1 MAEST
6 DHEAATRRHRIGW
19 LVLGAIFASGV
30 AVAEPATDSR
40 VARIDAAVEALRREH
55 DVPGVSLAIIDDGQI
70 VHARGYGYL
79 TRAARTPAGERTL
92 FQACS
97 LSKPL
102 VATALMQL
110 FEEGRLELDA
120 PVNDYLRSWQIPDS
134 ELTRSTPITVRHLLT
149 HTSGLTA
156 GMHPGYVRGSRIP
169 DDIVEI
175 LEGRPPAN
183 TKPVRPSIPVGTWRY
198 SNGAFVV
205 AQLLL
210 EELTGEPLA
219 AYMQREIL
227 DPLGMRD
234 STYESPFPPR
244 YADRAARGH
253 DDNGREL
260 EGGWR
265 EHRAQAVA
273 GLWSTASDIAR
284 SMIALQNTAAG
295 EQGLLLEPETARLM
309 LTPVPVEPGP
319 RLSEVPVFDP
329 RQGMAYLLE
338 GLDPETGASLRFWA
352 WGDNTGYKALQVGL
366 IYGKKGAVIM
376 TNSQSG
382 VGITRPIVELIAREY
397 GWALPGR
404 ETPGHARSD

>member
-1 MAEST
+1 MLTSINS
-6 DHEAATRRHRIGW
+6 AATRL
-19 LVLGAIFASGV
+19 LVAYALFAALLSGAA
-30 AVAEPATDSR
+30 AADPAGDPRT
-40 VARIDAAVEALRREH
+40 ARIDAAVEALRAEH
-55 DVPGVSLAIIDDGQI
+55 DVPGVSLAIIHDGRV
-70 VHARGYGYL
+70 VHARGYGHL
-79 TRAARTPAGERTL
+79 ARGRSTPVGTHTM

-110 FEEGRLELDA
+110 VEEGRLELDA
-120 PVNDYLRSWQIPDS
+120 PVNAYLQSWQIPDS
-134 ELTRSTPITVRHLLT
+134 ELTGSTPITVRHLLT

-169 DDIVEI
+169 DDIVGI

-219 AYMQREIL
+219 GYMRREIL
-227 DPLGMRD
+227 DPLGMHD
-234 STYESPFPPR
+234 STYESPFPDR

-284 SMIALQNTAAG
+284 SMIALQDTAAG
-295 EQGLLLEPETARLM
+295 GEGLLLEPGTARLM

-319 RLSEVPVFDP
+319 RFSEVPVFDP
-329 RQGMAYLLE
+329 RQGIAYLLE
-338 GLDPETGASLRFWA
+338 GLDPDTGESLRFWA

-366 IYGKKGAVIM
+366 IDGHEGAVIL

-397 GWALPGR
+397 GWALPGN
-404 ETPGHARSD
+404 EPPGRARSD